1 MRSFLSL
8 LVFATS
14 LSAAPV
20 ISSISPSTGTVVGGA
35 HVTIRGSGFA
45 NPAVRFEGTPAASVR
60 MIDSTTLDVVT
71 PALLPSSYAIV
82 ISQNDG
88 LTILQ
93 DAFVVDGDP
102 AEGFDAILLPV
113 FSPPVHG
120 AFGSEFRTIVRATNK
135 STTDVLNLYLGAIGC
150 DGPAPV
156 GGAGDPLIFQPD
168 GTTFQLPA
176 SCSRWPAG
184 LVYVPRGQAASSS
197 MNLRVLDV
205 TRQATSQG
213 TEIPIVRPERMTRN
227 PIVLIG
233 VPTDSRF
240 RNTLRI
246 YAARQVD
253 EYVTV
258 TVNGQSHLVHLT
270 PGRNIFEPS
279 YGTFGE
285 FPAADG
291 QTINVRIDPPV
302 PPGGVSPSVPGTA
315 IWAFITVTNDET
327 QQITT
332 ISPD

>member
-1 MRSFLSL
+1 MRLFVL
-8 LVFATS
+8 LLTFAGS

-20 ISSISPSTGTVVGGA
+20 ITSVSPGDGPVAGGT

-45 NPAVRFEGTPAASVR
+45 NPVVTFEGTPAASVR
-60 MIDSTTLDVVT
+60 AIDSTVLDVVT

-82 ISQNDG
+82 VSQNDG

-93 DAFVVDGDP
+93 DAFVVHGDP
-102 AEGFDAILLPV
+102 AEGFDAVLLPI

-120 AFGSEFRTIVRATNK
+120 AFGSEFRTIVRTTNK
-135 STTDVLNLYLGAIGC
+135 STSDVLHLYLGAISC

-156 GGAGDPLIFQPD
+156 GGAGDPLTFQPD
-168 GTTFQLPA
+168 GTTYSLPA

-184 LVYVPRGQAASSS
+184 IVYVPKTQATALS

-213 TEIPIVRPERMTRN
+213 TEIPIVRPERMTTN

-233 VPTDSRF
+233 IPIDSRF

-246 YAARQVD
+246 YATRQVD
-253 EYVTV
+253 EFVTV
-258 TVNGQSHLVHLT
+258 TVNGNSHLVHLT
-270 PGRNIFEPS
+270 PGRNLFEPS

-285 FPAADG
+285 FPAGDG
-291 QTINVRIDPPV
+291 QTMNVRIDPPL
-302 PPGGVSPSVPGTA
+302 PPGTA

-327 QQITT
+327 QEITT
-332 ISPD
+332 ITPD